1 MKVRKYYYILDPKSR
16 NPRSVIFPL
25 SEFSSVCKWVL
36 DRRTLLF
43 ALVLLTFWG
52 VSKRVEMIWK
62 YRYLNKKEWW
72 YWLDFQN
79 VHQKVL
85 LNQWKFLKYYLR
97 EWLHDQFQNISLTL
111 LKGIFPKGGKETT
124 FGWEATSVLAAS
136 YSYMVDLIMVHVLN
150 YAKRVGD

>member
-1 MKVRKYYYILDPKSR
+1 MKVRKYYYILDPKSK

-52 VSKRVEMIWK
+52 VSKRVEMIWNVCIRKNVDLIFRMCIRKCFWINDTLCNIK
-62 YRYLNKKEWW
+62 YGNGYMINFKKSAYL
-72 YWLDFQN
+72 YWRVFFQ
-79 VHQKVL
+79 
-85 LNQWKFLKYYLR
+85 
-97 EWLHDQFQNISLTL
+97 E
-111 LKGIFPKGGKETT
+111 GGKETA